1 MKRRNFLKQTAASI
15 GIAGMI
21 PMAADAAAPTNS
33 QGERTA
39 DQWQQLGTGTTGL
52 PRRKKTL
59 QFDVAVVGGGLAG
72 VCAAVAAARNGAK
85 TVLIQDRPVLGGNAS
100 SEIRVNVNGVSHLKP
115 KWLPER
121 ETGIIEEILIE
132 NRFMNPQESYSV
144 WDHVIYDFATR
155 ERNLEVMM
163 NTQATGASMK
173 GSTLQSAICWQ
184 STTETEYAVNA
195 PIYVDCSG
203 DGLLAA
209 TAGALYRTGREA
221 ASEFNEKYAPE
232 KADGWQMGA
241 SILLHGKDRGEPMP
255 YTPPSFA
262 IPYDPSQA
270 NDRKIRTF
278 EDGYWWVELGSEY
291 DIIADQ
297 ETNRHKLMGY
307 LHGVWDYIKNSG
319 KYPESANYAL
329 EWVGSVP
336 GKRESRRFIGDHIL
350 SERDLVEH
358 RHFPDAVAYGGW
370 SLDEHCPGGI
380 ENPDDPPSF
389 FHYRFSKVYEI
400 PFRSLYS
407 KNISNLLFAG
417 RNVSQTHIALS
428 STRVMATCALMG
440 QAVGTGAALCVQK
453 GVLPRELAKEHVGE
467 LQEQLLRDDAFIP
480 NRPAKDPRDLARQ
493 AGVVFAHPT
502 RSGDAALL
510 TDGVS
515 RDENGTVHHWQSDGL
530 PAEVQLEWENPVKL
544 SRLEIKCCTNL
555 QCNIMMRK
563 TAPKSHHTK
572 EVPPELLKS
581 LSAEARVDG
590 KWVEIGSLDNNRT
603 RLIKMDFEK
612 VKTTA
617 VRVRVK
623 ETYGHPTVKLFE
635 VRCYENAYRVH

>member
-15 GIAGMI
+15 GIAGMT
-21 PMAADAAAPTNS
+21 PMATEAAAPTNA

-39 DQWQQLGTGTTGL
+39 DQWHQLGTGTTGL
-52 PRRKKTL
+52 PNRKKTL
-59 QFDVAVVGGGLAG
+59 RFDVAVVGGGLAG

-155 ERNLEVMM
+155 EPNLEVMM
-163 NTQATGASMK
+163 NTQATEAVMK
-173 GSTLQSAICWQ
+173 GSAIQSAICWQ
-184 STTETEYAVNA
+184 STTETEFTVNV
-195 PIYVDCSG
+195 PMFVDCSG

-221 ASEFNEKYAPE
+221 ASEFNEQYAPE

-241 SILLHGKDRGEPMP
+241 SILLHGKDVGKPMP

-270 NDRKIRTF
+270 NKRKIGSF
-278 EDGYWWVELGSEY
+278 LDGYWWVELGSEY
-291 DIIADQ
+291 DIIADR

-336 GKRESRRFIGDHIL
+336 GRRESRRFIGDHIL

-380 ENPDDPPSF
+380 ENPEDPPSF
-389 FHYRFSKVYEI
+389 FHYKFSKVYEI

-453 GVLPRELAKEHVGE
+453 GILPRELAHQHVE
-467 LQEQLLRDDAFIP
+467 ALQEQLLRDDAFIP
-480 NRPAKDPRDLARQ
+480 NRPAKDPKDLARQ
-493 AGVVFAHPT
+493 AGVIFALPT

-515 RDENGTVHHWQSDGL
+515 RDEDGTIHHWQSDGL
-530 PAEVQLEWENPVKL
+530 PAEVQLEWEKPVSL
-544 SRLEIKCCTNL
+544 SRLEIKCDTNL

-563 TAPKSHHTK
+563 TAPKAHHTK
-572 EVPPELLKS
+572 DIPPELLKS
-581 LSAEARVDG
+581 LTAEARVDG
-590 KWVEIGSLDNNRT
+590 NWVEIGSIDKNRT
-603 RLIKMDFEK
+603 RLIRMAFEK

-617 VRVRVK
+617 VRIRLK
-623 ETYGHPTVKLFE
+623 ETHGHPTVKLFE
-635 VRCYENAYRVH
+635 VRCYDNA

>member
-1 MKRRNFLKQTAASI
+1 MKRRHFLKRSVGVASAASAAAMLPP
-15 GIAGMI
+15 IAGQ
-21 PMAADAAAPTNS
+21 AAAPTNA

-39 DQWQQLGTGTTGL
+39 DRWQQLGTGTTGL
-52 PRRKKTL
+52 PSRRKTAR
-59 QFDVAVVGGGLAG
+59 FDVAVVGGGLAG

-85 TVLIQDRPVLGGNAS
+85 TVLIQDRSVLGGNAS
-100 SEIRVNVNGVSHLKP
+100 SEIRVNVNGVAHLKGTG
-115 KWLPER
+115 LAER
-121 ETGIIEEILIE
+121 ETGIVEEILIE

-155 ERNLEVMM
+155 EPNLEVMM
-163 NTQATGASMK
+163 NTQATEAVMK
-173 GSTLQSAICWQ
+173 GSSIQAAICWQ
-184 STTETEYAVNA
+184 STTETELTVDARMF
-195 PIYVDCSG
+195 IDCSG

-221 ASEFNEKYAPE
+221 ASEFNEQYAPA

-241 SILLHGKDRGEPMP
+241 SILLHGKDMGKPTP

-262 IPYDPSQA
+262 IACDPSQA
-270 NDRKIRTF
+270 NKRDIKTF
-278 EDGYWWVELGSEY
+278 ADGYWWVELGSEY
-291 DIIADQ
+291 DIIADR
-297 ETNRHKLMGY
+297 ETNRHKLLGY
-307 LHGVWDYIKNSG
+307 LHGVWDHIKNSG
-319 KYPESANYAL
+319 QYPESANYAL

-336 GKRESRRFIGDHIL
+336 GRRESRRFIGDFIL

-380 ENPDDPPSF
+380 ENPEDPPSF

-400 PFRSLYS
+400 PFRSLYC

-440 QAVGTGAALCVQK
+440 QAVGTGAALCVKK
-453 GVLPRELAKEHVGE
+453 GIAPRELAHQHIGA
-467 LQEQLLRDDAFIP
+467 LQEQLLRDDAYIP
-480 NRPAKDPRDLARQ
+480 NRPAKDPTDLARQ
-493 AGVVFAHPT
+493 AGLIFAT
-502 RSGDAALL
+502 STQSGDAALL

-515 RDENGTVHHWQSDGL
+515 RDVDGTLHHWQSADL
-530 PAEVQLEWENPVKL
+530 PAEVWLEWENPVSI
-544 SRLEIKCCTNL
+544 SRLEIKCDTNVE
-555 QCNIMMRK
+555 CNIMMRR
-563 TAPKSHHTK
+563 TPRTHHIT

-581 LSAEARVDG
+581 LTAEARVDG
-590 KWVEIGSLDNNRT
+590 NWVEIGSLDNNRT

-612 VKTTA
+612 IKTTA
-617 VRVRVK
+617 MRVRVK
-623 ETYGHPTVKLFE
+623 ETYGHPTAKLFE
-635 VRCYENAYRVH
+635 VRCYEDA

>member
-1 MKRRNFLKQTAASI
+1 MMKRRNFLKQTAASI

-21 PMAADAAAPTNS
+21 PMATEAAVPTKA

-52 PRRKKTL
+52 PSRKKTI
-59 QFDVAVVGGGLAG
+59 QFAVAVVGGGLAG

-100 SEIRVNVNGVSHLKP
+100 SEIRVNVNGVTHLKP

-155 ERNLEVMM
+155 EPNLEVMM
-163 NTQATGASMK
+163 NTQATGTIMK
-173 GSTLQSAICWQ
+173 GSTIQSAVCWQ
-184 STTETEYAVNA
+184 STTETEFTVNA
-195 PIYVDCSG
+195 PMFVDCSG

-241 SILLHGKDRGEPMP
+241 SILLHGEDMGKPMP

-262 IPYDPSQA
+262 TPYDPSQA

-291 DIIADQ
+291 DIIADR
-297 ETNRHKLMGY
+297 EANRHKLMGY

-319 KYPESANYAL
+319 KYLESANYAL

-336 GKRESRRFIGDHIL
+336 GRRESRRFIGDHVL

-358 RHFPDAVAYGGW
+358 RHFPDAVAFGGW

-389 FHYRFSKVYEI
+389 FHYKFAKVYEI

-417 RNVSQTHIALS
+417 RNISQTHIALS

-453 GVLPRELAKEHVGE
+453 GIAPRELAHQHMEA

-480 NRPAKDPRDLARQ
+480 NRPAEDPKDLARQ
-493 AGVVFAHPT
+493 AGVIFAHPT

-515 RDENGTVHHWQSDGL
+515 RDENGAIHHWQSDSL
-530 PAEVQLEWENPVKL
+530 PADVQLEWEKPVSL
-544 SRLEIKCCTNL
+544 SRLEIKCDTNL

-563 TAPKSHHTK
+563 TKPKSHHTT
-572 EVPPELLKS
+572 EVPSELPNRSPPRHAWTASGWKS
-581 LSAEARVDG
+581 ARSTIT
-590 KWVEIGSLDNNRT
+590 EP
-603 RLIKMDFEK
+603 
-612 VKTTA
+612 A
-617 VRVRVK
+617 
-623 ETYGHPTVKLFE
+623 
-635 VRCYENAYRVH
+635 

>member
-1 MKRRNFLKQTAASI
+1 
-15 GIAGMI
+15 
-21 PMAADAAAPTNS
+21 MAADAAAPTNS

-39 DQWQQLGTGTTGL
+39 DQWQQLGTGATGL
-52 PRRKKTL
+52 PSRRKTL

-163 NTQATGASMK
+163 NTQATEAIMK
-173 GSTLQSAICWQ
+173 GSTIQSTICWQ
-184 STTETEYAVNA
+184 STTETEFTVNA
-195 PIYVDCSG
+195 PIFVDCSG

-241 SILLHGKDRGEPMP
+241 SILLHGKDMGKPMP

-319 KYPESANYAL
+319 KYPESADYAL

-336 GKRESRRFIGDHIL
+336 GRRESRRFIGDHIL
-350 SERDLVEH
+350 SEKDLVEH
-358 RHFPDAVAYGGW
+358 RHFPDAVAHGGW

-389 FHYRFSKVYEI
+389 FHYKFSKVYEI

-407 KNISNLLFAG
+407 KDISNLLFAG
-417 RNVSQTHIALS
+417 RNISQTHIALS

-480 NRPAKDPRDLARQ
+480 NRPAKDPKDLARQ
-493 AGVVFAHPT
+493 AGVIFAHPT

-515 RDENGTVHHWQSDGL
+515 RDENGTIHHWQSDGL
-530 PAEVQLEWENPVKL
+530 PADVQLEWEKPVRL
-544 SRLEIKCCTNL
+544 SRLEIKCDTNL

-563 TAPKSHHTK
+563 TAPKAHHTK
-572 EVPPELLKS
+572 KVPPELLKS
-581 LSAEARVDG
+581 LTAEARVDG

-623 ETYGHPTVKLFE
+623 ETYGRPTVKLFE
-635 VRCYENAYRVH
+635 VRCYENAYRLH

>member
-1 MKRRNFLKQTAASI
+1 M
-15 GIAGMI
+15 
-21 PMAADAAAPTNS
+21 
-33 QGERTA
+33 
-39 DQWQQLGTGTTGL
+39 
-52 PRRKKTL
+52 
-59 QFDVAVVGGGLAG
+59 
-72 VCAAVAAARNGAK
+72 
-85 TVLIQDRPVLGGNAS
+85 IQDRSVLGGNAS
-100 SEIRVNVNGVSHLKP
+100 SEIRVNVNGVAHLKP
-115 KWLPER
+115 DGLPER

-155 ERNLEVMM
+155 EPNLEVMM
-163 NTQATGASMK
+163 NTQATEAIMD
-173 GSTLQSAICWQ
+173 GSTIQSAICWQ
-184 STTETEYAVNA
+184 STTETEFTVNA
-195 PIYVDCSG
+195 RMFIDCSG

-221 ASEFNEKYAPE
+221 ASEFNEQYAPE

-241 SILLHGKDRGEPMP
+241 SILLHGKDMGRPIALYAAVVRHLLRSQPGQRAEDR
-255 YTPPSFA
+255 SFL
-262 IPYDPSQA
+262 
-270 NDRKIRTF
+270 
-278 EDGYWWVELGSEY
+278 DGYWWVELGSEY

-336 GKRESRRFIGDHIL
+336 GRRESRRFIGDYIL

-440 QAVGTGAALCVQK
+440 QAVGTGAALCVRK
-453 GVLPRELAKEHVGE
+453 GDRS
-467 LQEQLLRDDAFIP
+467 
-480 NRPAKDPRDLARQ
+480 AR
-493 AGVVFAHPT
+493 AGAD
-502 RSGDAALL
+502 SIDAAAGAVAAGRCLYSQPS
-510 TDGVS
+510 GQRS
-515 RDENGTVHHWQSDGL
+515 EGSG
-530 PAEVQLEWENPVKL
+530 
-544 SRLEIKCCTNL
+544 
-555 QCNIMMRK
+555 
-563 TAPKSHHTK
+563 
-572 EVPPELLKS
+572 
-581 LSAEARVDG
+581 SAGQA
-590 KWVEIGSLDNNRT
+590 
-603 RLIKMDFEK
+603 
-612 VKTTA
+612 
-617 VRVRVK
+617 
-623 ETYGHPTVKLFE
+623 
-635 VRCYENAYRVH
+635 